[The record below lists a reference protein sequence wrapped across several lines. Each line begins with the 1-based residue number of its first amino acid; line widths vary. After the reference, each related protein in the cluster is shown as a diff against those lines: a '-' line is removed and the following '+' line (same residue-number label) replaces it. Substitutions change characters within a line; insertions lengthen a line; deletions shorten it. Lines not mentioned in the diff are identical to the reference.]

1 MPWATNLFCL
11 SNTEFTPYLWPQ
23 GRQGRPLYHHP
34 YPPCTWEKR
43 PNPLRNPWNLLNR
56 HFHHPGLLL
65 RGLHK
70 TSISGNQKLS
80 WAQSKDISHLLKR
93 SKVHKAGPKLTSR
106 QLWQVHRGL
115 PHLIQNFELTW
126 KDTTII
132 LGPIPTRSA
141 RQWILEA
148 VQRFRDNL
156 DTYYGL
162 QYLPREGHRN
172 SFQGPWLGL

>member
-1 MPWATNLFCL
+1 MPWATICSASQILDWPL
-11 SNTEFTPYLWPQ
+11 IYDHKGDPYTITLT
-23 GRQGRPLYHHP
+23 HHV
-34 YPPCTWEKR
+34 
-43 PNPLRNPWNLLNR
+43 
-56 HFHHPGLLL
+56 PGK
-65 RGLHK
+65 RGLTHWGILE
-70 TSISGNQKLS
+70 TFSTVISTTLVSFSGGSTKLPS
-80 WAQSKDISHLLKR
+80 LGIRNWVGPKPRIYPHLLKR

-115 PHLIQNFELTW
+115 PHLNQDFELTW

-148 VQRFRDNL
+148 AQRFRDNL

-162 QYLPREGHRN
+162 QYLPR
-172 SFQGPWLGL
+172 